1 MIAQGIS
8 GGTVKHRMTSRP
20 DRSTRN
26 RNTRQGRI
34 AAVQLQGSNATSI
47 TSANA
52 LIDRRGGQWDN
63 SGSSIGDQGSRTDGG
78 TSNHL
83 VKSRTSQGD
92 LKQGYPN
99 VTEHSKRMGQT
110 VAPINTARIPVPT
123 C

>member
-99 VTEHSKRMGQT
+99 DTGQSKRRRQKDT
-110 VAPINTARIPVPT
+110 DT
-123 C
+123 